1 MAAAF
6 KTGQRLQGLL
16 GTYTLLKNLEKSV
29 WTAAGDTNAGTVI
42 VKSAPI
48 KRLNNERE
56 MLKRFKG
63 NRHIRPLLDEIE
75 EPPALVLKFL
85 HDNLLSASNTRR
97 LERSELRF
105 VARGVLEALNV
116 IHEAGYVHT
125 DIKPNNIL
133 ANYGDD
139 GGNRFSEVELGDCED
154 IYRVDPNAD
163 VFEEGH
169 IIGAAIF
176 RSPEANL
183 QLRWGTPTDIWSF
196 GATLI
201 SLIFGQNW
209 HIFVPKGLSV
219 DDEEYPAQV
228 LIKQASMF
236 GPFPLSYIDIAD
248 DERQGVLADISNYIM
263 ENELRKPFSMAVD
276 KELTVEDRDFICK
289 IMKMDPRDRPTAKEL
304 LEDPWFS

>member
-1 MAAAF
+1 
-6 KTGQRLQGLL
+6 
-16 GTYTLLKNLEKSV
+16 
-29 WTAAGDTNAGTVI
+29 
-42 VKSAPI
+42 
-48 KRLNNERE
+48 

-125 DIKPNNIL
+125 GMMRPSASSTNDLVADWILADIKPNNIL

-196 GATLI
+196 GATVRSFRWHTALTRQPCDW
-201 SLIFGQNW
+201 FQNTSTAHKS
-209 HIFVPKGLSV
+209 HIWSKLAYLCTQRSFRWWWGVPRPGA
-219 DDEEYPAQV
+219 D
-228 LIKQASMF
+228 QAS
-236 GPFPLSYIDIAD
+236 IHVWA
-248 DERQGVLADISNYIM
+248 
-263 ENELRKPFSMAVD
+263 FS
-276 KELTVEDRDFICK
+276 
-289 IMKMDPRDRPTAKEL
+289 
-304 LEDPWFS
+304 S